1 MWADNGSG
9 GSVPVALEHVGAVD
23 GVVLMPGDAASLF
36 PIKEDGGRGG
46 VGGKW
51 CGRGDSGG
59 GAG

>member
-51 CGRGDSGG
+51 CR
-59 GAG
+59 